1 MTFRRAVSFACLGGV
16 LILGAW
22 VYVRAQSPR
31 KQPATI
37 VTPVAPSTF
46 PAPTRYLN
54 PTAPGSNSA
63 GSVVPASA
71 SDRPSLAPTEVRLA
85 EQLPARVE
93 LTSGLVLTG
102 TLTAD
107 PLTCRAA
114 FGSASIPLGTI
125 RGVRLHETDS
135 AAEKSAAEQPTAE
148 TDTTTP
154 PSPDFAPLPA
164 SPDTVLPSPS
174 FGTFPPSSIAPGTIP
189 HAPSSKTPAGPAATV
204 ILTNG
209 DSLTVALQAELLQ
222 LKTDWGVASIE
233 VSHIRS
239 VLLLDR
245 SGAGKGTGDVTHE
258 WQQHDGRWQLIGL
271 EDAPAEAPAD
281 DTSKPADNIP
291 SLPGYE
297 SEVTAPEL
305 PDLTPPAGSTPNV
318 QLPADNAPSLLPPRS
333 AEPAEASDDGEPIAA
348 PSLEPA

>member
-37 VTPVAPSTF
+37 ITPVAPSTF

-102 TLTAD
+102 TLAAE
-107 PLTCRAA
+107 PLACQAA
-114 FGSASIPLGTI
+114 FGSANIPLGTI

-135 AAEKSAAEQPTAE
+135 AAEEPVADQPTAE
-148 TDTTTP
+148 AGTTTP
-154 PSPDFAPLPA
+154 PSPNFLPA
-164 SPDTVLPSPS
+164 SPDTALPSPS

-233 VSHIRS
+233 ASHVRS
-239 VLLLDR
+239 ILLLDK
-245 SGAGKGTGDVTHE
+245 SGAGEGTGDVTHE

-271 EDAPAEAPAD
+271 EDAPADAPAD
-281 DTSKPADNIP
+281 DASKPADNIP

-297 SEVTAPEL
+297 SDVIAPEL
-305 PDLTPPAGSTPNV
+305 PDLTPPAGSTPDV

-333 AEPAEASDDGEPIAA
+333 TEPAEAPDAGGTIPA